1 MIRIATDQNLLDED
15 GQDEQQLQQN
25 KMFFTKENLV
35 NIFQQI
41 KNQEQDGGDGDRGAD
56 QYQQETI
63 THSTV
68 VDVLYNVLTQIK
80 GDN

>member
-1 MIRIATDQNLLDED
+1 MLDED

-25 KMFFTKENLV
+25 KMFFTKDNLV
-35 NIFQQI
+35 NIFLQI
-41 KNQEQDGGDGDRGAD
+41 KNQEQENPDEDRND
-56 QYQQETI
+56 EQYQPETI

-80 GDN
+80 GEN

>member
-1 MIRIATDQNLLDED
+1 MLDEE

-25 KMFFTKENLV
+25 KMFFTTENLV
-35 NIFQQI
+35 NIFLQI
-41 KNQEQDGGDGDRGAD
+41 KNQEQDPDNEKEE
-56 QYQQETI
+56 QYQPETI

-80 GDN
+80 GEN